1 MFLSGELRLDLL
13 AEIVGPFP
21 ANITRLTNLGECI
34 ALYCNRSCSRG
45 HVVCVERQSWK
56 LTGLVVPNVSRF
68 SCMKHVSPSLVPH
81 LSPSFVHSVALS
93 LSLSL
98 SLSLCA
104 CLCFFRTED
113 VSLSSLGLEED
124 VIPDGLYNITTLSKS
139 LRLW

>member
-1 MFLSGELRLDLL
+1 MDLL

-98 SLSLCA
+98 SLSLYVRVCVSSA
-104 CLCFFRTED
+104 QRTLVCLPLDWRKTLFQMD
-113 VSLSSLGLEED
+113 SIILQPSVSLCGCGE
-124 VIPDGLYNITTLSKS
+124 V
-139 LRLW
+139 R